1 MQLEEVIK
9 TRHSSRQF
17 LPDKE
22 VPRAVLEQALQL
34 ATHAPS
40 DSNTQAWRLFI
51 VRGAALTRLRT
62 ALYDHAAAPDAPPPS
77 TATELPPTLQVYR
90 SELGALLYGELL
102 GLARSDA
109 AGRRAAV
116 LRNYRFFNAP
126 VGVVVCMSADL
137 RGRAALSVGMYL
149 QTLLLALT
157 EAGVGSC
164 VQITIAGYPDVVR
177 RELGIPGDLQIL
189 CGISIGYEDEAA
201 AVNRGRIGREP
212 VERTTVWVEE

>member
-1 MQLEEVIK
+1 MQLEEAIK

-17 LPDKE
+17 LADKE

-40 DSNTQAWRLFI
+40 NSNTQAWRLFV

-62 ALYDHAAAPDAPPPS
+62 ALYDHAAAPDAPPP
-77 TATELPPTLQVYR
+77 AAVTELPPALQAYR

-109 AGRRAAV
+109 AGRRAAL

-126 VGVVVCMSADL
+126 VGVIACMSADL
-137 RGRAALSVGMYL
+137 PGEAALCVGMYL

-164 VQITIAGYPDVVR
+164 VQIAIAGYPDVVR
-177 RELGIPGDLQIL
+177 REVGIPADLDIL
-189 CGISIGYEDEAA
+189 CGISVGYEDEAA
-201 AVNRGRIGREP
+201 AINRGRIGREP